1 MLEFE
6 TLAAWIQQQG
16 AGLVLEL
23 EEEEMVGVEG
33 SGVDM

>member
-16 AGLVLEL
+16 AVLEL